1 MTRKDRNT
9 IKGRML
15 NGLVFMALAVVVSVA
30 AGCSSSGPSG
40 SEHADLRGGETR
52 ETLSPEYFTGPTAVA
67 YKIAKEIPEVIDSL
81 HCYCECKKHFG
92 HKSLLTCYVDEHAA
106 YCDICMDEAFM
117 AYELHKQ
124 GKDIGEIRKAV
135 DARYGARSR

>member
-1 MTRKDRNT
+1 
-9 IKGRML
+9 
-15 NGLVFMALAVVVSVA
+15 MALAVMVGMSA
-30 AGCSSSGPSG
+30 ASCNSAGQSGDKF
-40 SEHADLRGGETR
+40 ADLKGGETR
-52 ETLSPEYFTGPTAVA
+52 ETLNPDYFTGSTAVA

-81 HCYCECKKHFG
+81 HCYCECQKHFG

-124 GKDIGEIRKAV
+124 GKDIGAIRKAV
-135 DARYGARSR
+135 DARYSGH